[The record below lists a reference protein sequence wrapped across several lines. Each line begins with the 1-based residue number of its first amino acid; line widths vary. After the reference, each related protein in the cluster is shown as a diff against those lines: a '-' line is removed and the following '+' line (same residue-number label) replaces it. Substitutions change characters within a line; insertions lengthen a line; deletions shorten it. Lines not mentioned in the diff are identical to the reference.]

1 MNRYAGAVDR
11 GALIE
16 KAGRVADRLGVARS
30 ALKVRRVAGA
40 SGGMALSLPI
50 GGAQVTRGCD
60 SQGDVD
66 ANFGA
71 LVQWLE
77 DLARNHERGIEH
89 LGDALHGD
97 GVALVRAGE
106 AGAGGA
112 RGAQRGANLYQ
123 GEMSPAEA
131 WALVRRS
138 AARLELPSSGI
149 WLGRDG
155 DAAVIRLELGPGRI
169 VEKRSALQRG
179 ARENAAALAL
189 WMQCRAR
196 HFERGIDRDLTR
208 VMSAYLLP
216 GSG

>member
-30 ALKVRRVAGA
+30 ALRVRRVAGTA
-40 SGGMALSLPI
+40 CGMAVALPI
-50 GGAQVTRGCD
+50 GGAEVTRSCSG
-60 SQGDVD
+60 QADVD

-77 DLARNHERGIEH
+77 DLARNHERGIED

-97 GVALVRAGE
+97 GVSLARADQ
-106 AGAGGA
+106 AAAAAA
-112 RGAQRGANLYQ
+112 RSRGANFYQ
-123 GEMSPAEA
+123 GEMSPADA
-131 WALVRRS
+131 WALVQRS
-138 AARLELPSSGI
+138 AARLELPRSGI

-155 DAAVIRLELGPGRI
+155 DAAVLRLELGAGRI
-169 VEKRSALQRG
+169 VEKRSLWQRG

>member
-16 KAGRVADRLGVARS
+16 KAGRVVDRLGVQRA
-30 ALKVRRVAGA
+30 ALKVRRVAGHA
-40 SGGMALSLPI
+40 HGMALSLPI
-50 GGAQVTRGCD
+50 GGAQVTR
-60 SQGDVD
+60 
-66 ANFGA
+66 NFGA

-106 AGAGGA
+106 PGAGGT
-112 RGAQRGANLYQ
+112 RGEQRGVNLYQ

-155 DAAVIRLELGPGRI
+155 GAAVIRLELGPGRI

>member
-11 GALIE
+11 GALVE

-30 ALKVRRVAGA
+30 ALKVRRVAGGA
-40 SGGMALSLPI
+40 HGMALSLPI
-50 GGAQVTRGCD
+50 GGAHVTRSCAG
-60 SQGDVD
+60 QVDVE

-97 GVALVRAGE
+97 GVSL
-106 AGAGGA
+106 A
-112 RGAQRGANLYQ
+112 RVDQTVAAARPRGVSLYQ
-123 GEMSPAEA
+123 GEMSPADA
-131 WALVRRS
+131 WALVCRS
-138 AARLELPSSGI
+138 AGRLELPKSAI

-155 DAAVIRLELGPGRI
+155 DAAVIRLELGAGRI

-196 HFERGIDRDLTR
+196 HFERGIDCDLAR
-208 VMSAYLLP
+208 VMSAYLLTAAT
-216 GSG
+216 